1 MSWSYLK
8 DYVLTRVPI
17 KRRARFNVRTGR
29 PYADPKTEADE
40 KAVAGAYRGEKLEG
54 AVRLEV
60 HVYRALPKARPKGV
74 RSEPDIIRPD
84 LDNIVKA
91 VMDGL
96 NGVAY
101 DDDRQVV
108 EIHAYK
114 HARVRKPGDS
124 IRFSVREADEW
135 I

>member
-1 MSWSYLK
+1 MR
-8 DYVLTRVPI
+8 DYVMNIVPV
-17 KRRARFNVRTGR
+17 KRRARFNRHTGNAYT
-29 PYADPKTEADE
+29 PEKTEREE
-40 KAVAGAYRGEKLEG
+40 KAVASAYKGEKFGG
-54 AVRLEV
+54 AVRLDIHV
-60 HVYRALPKARPKGV
+60 HRRLPSDRPKSV
-74 RSEPDIIRPD
+74 KKEADTYSPD

-91 VMDGL
+91 IMDGL

-114 HARVRKPGDS
+114 HPRIRKPGDS
-124 IRFSVREADEW
+124 VRFQVSEVE